1 MRTQGELIKLK
12 RKKMSKSTAIL
23 GSDGKVAAK
32 VPGVVGVNP
41 CGSQVLVE
49 LLTAQE
55 ALGTIL
61 EIDPAA
67 SVNGAPQGYVVKLG
81 PKVAPDWG
89 FKVGDRVTLHGNYTP
104 LPEGQKFQRNN
115 PNRPWI
121 LIEPIQIK
129 AVFVEE

>member
-1 MRTQGELIKLK
+1 MTKNA
-12 RKKMSKSTAIL
+12 TIL
-23 GSDGKVAAK
+23 GSDGESATR

-55 ALGTIL
+55 ALGTAL
-61 EIDPAA
+61 QIDSAA

-89 FKVGDRVTLHGNYTP
+89 FQVGDRVTLHGNYTP
-104 LPEGQKFQRNN
+104 LPEGQKLQRKNSH
-115 PNRPWI
+115 RPWI
-121 LIEPIQIK
+121 LVEPIQIK

>member
-1 MRTQGELIKLK
+1 MSDNSIVGPDGEVVVT
-12 RKKMSKSTAIL
+12 R
-23 GSDGKVAAK
+23 

-61 EIDPAA
+61 QIDSAA
-67 SVNGAPQGYVVKLG
+67 SVNGAPQGYVVKIG
-81 PKVAPDWG
+81 PKVASDWG
-89 FKVGDRVTLHGNYTP
+89 FQVGDRVTLHGNYTP
-104 LPEGQKFQRNN
+104 LPEGQKLQRKN

-121 LIEPIQIK
+121 LVEPIQIK
-129 AVFVEE
+129 AVFVEEA

>member
-1 MRTQGELIKLK
+1 MADSPLQKDKEET
-12 RKKMSKSTAIL
+12 MSNGILGADGSTA
-23 GSDGKVAAK
+23 ARP
-32 VPGVVGVNP
+32 VPSVVGVNP

-61 EIDPAA
+61 QIDSTA

-81 PKVAPDWG
+81 PKVASDWG

-104 LPEGQKFQRNN
+104 LPEGQKFQRKN
-115 PNRPWI
+115 PDRPWI

>member
-1 MRTQGELIKLK
+1 MTKNA
-12 RKKMSKSTAIL
+12 TIL
-23 GSDGKVAAK
+23 GADGESAAR

-61 EIDPAA
+61 QIDSSA
-67 SVNGAPQGYVVKLG
+67 SVNGAPQGYVIKIG
-81 PKVAPDWG
+81 PKVASDWG
-89 FKVGDRVTLHGNYTP
+89 FKEGDRVTLHGNYTP
-104 LPEGQKFQRNN
+104 LPEGQKLLQRKNTH
-115 PNRPWI
+115 RPLI
-121 LIEPIQIK
+121 LVEPIQIK

>member
-1 MRTQGELIKLK
+1 
-12 RKKMSKSTAIL
+12 MSKNTTIL
-23 GSDGKVAAK
+23 AADGSKANK

-49 LLTAQE
+49 VLTAQE

-61 EIDPAA
+61 QIDSAA

-81 PKVAPDWG
+81 PKVASDWG
-89 FKVGDRVTLHGNYTP
+89 FKVGDRVTLSGNFTP

-115 PNRPWI
+115 PDRMWI
-121 LIEPIQIK
+121 LVEPIQIK
-129 AVFVEE
+129 AVFVEQE